1 VIQRLFTWA
10 PLLAC
15 LIFGLLTGG
24 GVSMERAL
32 GWDEAMHA
40 QLPAARM
47 ALALDAGE
55 PGAAIDVALECHQY
69 PFVYPAV
76 LAAVYTVA
84 DVDEGLGREVG
95 RWIWAFGLL
104 GVFCAARQLVRR
116 LEDGGGRRKRR
127 ARWLPWLALGI
138 AALSP
143 LALAFSGTYF
153 LETPFAA
160 ATAWALWAWLRREGP
175 LGRELLAGALIAVAV
190 FVKFNYGLLLGFGL
204 FLDLLFEGVGRVR
217 AGELKPWLLRVA
229 ALATPPLLSFA
240 WWFGLPLP
248 GDAALGA
255 EHREAFLAFLSGNQQ
270 LERFPYDRRLWDAA
284 TYLAPSPAAFGL
296 WLLGLALAARFA
308 LRSGGR
314 AAWLLLLGSGAPIW
328 LHNFHL
334 DRFLVVHVVPLS
346 LLVAAGW
353 CALLPKNKLV
363 AASVAL
369 ALLFAPL
376 IQAVPQAD
384 RFVAALGL
392 VPSGDDD
399 AAVGVRA
406 YVSGL
411 NAERQDLKP
420 GKLLPTAGLA
430 RAAHDA
436 LLDAVAAEVR
446 PGERIGWLGVNSEMS
461 PGTLHLGLLARG
473 AAPDGVRFQAP
484 QVRPDGQPAMVVTFE
499 AVDPGWDAG
508 TLLGWASGFD
518 VIFST
523 EPLDWK
529 RRGGREFLGTYRG
542 WLFENGAWTYASA
555 GEFEVTRANGDVERI
570 ELFACRP
577 VR

>member
-1 VIQRLFTWA
+1 MMARLLSWS

-15 LIFGLLTGG
+15 LLFGWIAGG
-24 GVSMERAL
+24 GVSTERAL

-55 PGAAIDVALECHQY
+55 PGAAIDVALQCHQY
-69 PFVYPAV
+69 PFVYPAA

-84 DVDEGLGREVG
+84 GVDEIVGRQVG
-95 RWIWAFGLL
+95 RWIWAFGLF

-116 LEDGGGRRKRR
+116 LEESGGRRKRR

-143 LALAFSGTYF
+143 LALSFSGTYF

-160 ATAWALWAWLRREGP
+160 ASAWALWAWLRRDGP
-175 LGRELLAGALIAVAV
+175 LSRELLAGALIAVAF

-204 FLDLLFEGVGRVR
+204 FLDLLFEGVGRAR
-217 AGELKPWLLRVA
+217 GGELKPWLLRVA

-270 LERFPYDRRLWDAA
+270 LGRFPYDRRLWDAA
-284 TYLAPSPAAFGL
+284 SYLAPSPAAFGL
-296 WLLGLALAARFA
+296 WLLGLVLATRFA

-334 DRFLVVHVVPLS
+334 DRFLVVHVVPVA

-353 CALLPKNKLV
+353 CALLPKKKLV
-363 AASVAL
+363 AAAVAL

-376 IQAVPQAD
+376 IQAGPQSD
-384 RFVAALGL
+384 RFVTTIGL
-392 VPSGDDD
+392 VSSGDDE
-399 AAVGVRA
+399 AAQSVRA

-411 NAERQDLKP
+411 NAERLDLSP
-420 GKLLPTAGLA
+420 GKRLPTAGLS
-430 RAAHDA
+430 RGAHDA
-436 LLDAVAAEVR
+436 LLDAVAAEVQS
-446 PGERIGWLGVNSEMS
+446 GERIGWLGVNSEMS

-473 AAPDGVRFQAP
+473 AAPDGVRFQAA
-484 QVRPDGQPAMVVTFE
+484 QVRADGQPAMVVTFE
-499 AVDPGWDAG
+499 AADPGWDPG
-508 TLLGWASGFD
+508 RMLGWASGFD

-523 EPLDWK
+523 SPLDWK
-529 RRGGREFLGTYRG
+529 RRGGREILETYRG
-542 WLFENGAWTYASA
+542 WLFENGAWTYALA
-555 GEFEVTRANGDVERI
+555 GEFEVARANGDVERI
-570 ELFACRP
+570 ELFALRP